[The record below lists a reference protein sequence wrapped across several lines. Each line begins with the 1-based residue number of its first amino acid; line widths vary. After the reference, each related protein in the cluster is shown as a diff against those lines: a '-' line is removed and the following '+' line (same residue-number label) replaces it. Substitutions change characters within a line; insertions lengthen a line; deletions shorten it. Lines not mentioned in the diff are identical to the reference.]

1 MHQSI
6 ILLGWPE
13 SSLRCFRAILWE
25 NPNPL
30 FGQPPCFSL
39 GKYPLLLVLDTLWS
53 TGIVIPSPEGLI
65 ILVSFLAKFS
75 GMMSTY
81 WCPRSHCSFFRVFS
95 VLVYHSCWIYLRAG
109 KSTPVKLCRG
119 LNRKSFTWLLHNSA
133 LTHATQNPVVPVT
146 CHLVRLSRL
155 GRKCFLTVWVWRCK
169 VSLLP
174 LFPRVALPQTGTCWG
189 VIRAV
194 LIWTAKS
201 WLQWEEKQEMF

>member
-1 MHQSI
+1 MPSCGKIRIHFLANPHAF
-6 ILLGWPE
+6 LLE
-13 SSLRCFRAILWE
+13 NTHYLWF
-25 NPNPL
+25 L
-30 FGQPPCFSL
+30 ISCGQQVSWF
-39 GKYPLLLVLDTLWS
+39 LLPRDY
-53 TGIVIPSPEGLI
+53 I

-95 VLVYHSCWIYLRAG
+95 VLVYHSCWIYLRVG